1 MDTNRP
7 NLVTKNNIDDII
19 HSDEISN
26 KFGVDNNLS
35 TQGEYELS
43 YLVNHNKIKNQSDN
57 VDRVTEINN
66 DSQQSNKSNKSNR
79 SNRSNRS
86 NKSHRSNKSTRSH
99 RSSRSHRSA
108 QSNKSNRS
116 ERSTRSNTKPIL
128 TEPYKREHDIS
139 QQIFNDINKNEPNN
153 TTNITDKERIDLL
166 YKIQSL
172 QARGITLIKKY
183 DINSSYEEMKFEYDR
198 LLKNKE
204 LDNSVKIQE
213 KMLMTFVS
221 VAEFMN
227 ERYDPFDL
235 KLTGWS
241 ESIHENLNEYK
252 DIFAELHEK
261 YKTKS
266 KTPPEIRLLISIFGS
281 AFMFHF
287 SQTVLKLGVNNG
299 SLGGLGG
306 LASGLMGNMGN
317 MGSAGSSGS
326 NNNSTKSAASTGI
339 NIMQDILNKQH
350 QQNNPS
356 MNGPSNIEELLKGIE
371 SHNNI

>member
-7 NLVTKNNIDDII
+7 NLVTKNNVDDII

-66 DSQQSNKSNKSNR
+66 DSQQSNKSDKSNQSHR
-79 SNRSNRS
+79 ST
-86 NKSHRSNKSTRSH
+86 RSNKSTRSH

-128 TEPYKREHDIS
+128 TEPHKREHDIS
-139 QQIFNDINKNEPNN
+139 QQIFNDINKNEHNN

-221 VAEFMN
+221 VSEFMN

-299 SLGGLGG
+299 ALGGLGG
-306 LASGLMGNMGN
+306 LASGLMGS
-317 MGSAGSSGS
+317 MGSAGSAGS

-339 NIMQDILNKQH
+339 NIMQGILNKQH
-350 QQNNPS
+350 QQNNPN
-356 MNGPSNIEELLKGIE
+356 MDGPSNIEELLKGIE